1 MVARL
6 SIEKGGDAETFSTN
20 ITSRLQME
28 TLSAFAA
35 QPLEDHDSDIQH
47 NNQDDGF
54 GRSRTVEV

>member
-35 QPLEDHDSDIQH
+35 QPLEGHDSDIQH
-47 NNQDDGF
+47 SNRDDGCE
-54 GRSRTVEV
+54 RSRTGKV